1 MKSGESV
8 VQALP
13 WKWNVQGRIFI
24 IGGLG
29 YMFDAWDVVLN
40 GFLTPLVGDY
50 WDLDLGTRSL
60 VATANLIGMA
70 IGAVVWG
77 SIADKMGR
85 KKAFSVTMLIFAL
98 FSVIGAFSVNF
109 EMFILFRF
117 LAGFGLGGCIPVDY
131 ALVSEFSPRR
141 LRGRILAAMDVWWP
155 IGGTICGVVA
165 TLLVPVEADTR
176 WRAMLIFMVLP
187 ALLLFWV
194 RRGIPESPIYLAR
207 TGQADKARAVIDD
220 MVARTG
226 AEPEVYT
233 ISDPAPAEKMSWRI
247 AITQLRDVWRFNPR
261 ITATAWALFITIMLL
276 YYAALSWMPSILR
289 EQGHGDTAAFA
300 GTTLMTGVGIVG
312 VLTSAWLCEAY
323 GRKWVIGLSGPLA
336 GLAVALFAATLNA
349 GTISLVFLCIFG
361 FLIQLT
367 IPVLYAYVSE
377 LYPTEIRASGFG
389 WASAVSR
396 VATGFAPLLFGTL
409 LWPVVGLTATFAIAG
424 VLVLA
429 AVCWMIVGSPETKG
443 RELDDIGVE
452 PETPVADGVTS

>member
-1 MKSGESV
+1 MKTGEYI
-8 VQALP
+8 VQSLP
-13 WKWNVQGRIFI
+13 WRWRVQGKVFI

-50 WDLDLGTRSL
+50 WNLDLGTRSL

-85 KKAFSVTMLIFAL
+85 KKAFSITMLIFAI

-109 EMFILFRF
+109 EMFILLRF

-131 ALVSEFSPRR
+131 AIVSEFSPRK

-165 TLLVPVEADTR
+165 TLLVPFHGDIR
-176 WRAMLIFMVLP
+176 WRWMLVFMVLP

-207 TGQADKARAVIDD
+207 AGREDEARIIIDD
-220 MVARTG
+220 LVTRTG
-226 AEPEVYT
+226 APVEEYSITAP
-233 ISDPAPAEKMSWRI
+233 PATEERMSWRV
-247 AITQLRDVWRFNPR
+247 AVTQLRDVWRYSPR
-261 ITATAWALFITIMLL
+261 ITATAWALFVSVLLL
-276 YYAALSWMPSILR
+276 YYAALTWMPSILR
-289 EQGHGDTAAFA
+289 KQGHGDTAAFA
-300 GTTLMTGVGIVG
+300 GTTLMTAVGIVG
-312 VLTSAWLCEAY
+312 VLSSAWLCEAF
-323 GRKWVIGLSGPLA
+323 GRKWVIGLSGPIA
-336 GLAVALFAATLNA
+336 GIAVVLFAATLNM
-349 GTISLVFLCIFG
+349 GTIALVFLCIFG

-377 LYPTEIRASGFG
+377 LYPTELRASGFG

-396 VATGFAPLLFGTL
+396 VATGFAPLIFGSL
-409 LWPVVGLTATFAIAG
+409 LWPVVGLTATFAITG
-424 VLVLA
+424 GLVLVA
-429 AVCWMIVGSPETKG
+429 ALWMIVGAPETKG
-443 RELDDIGVE
+443 RELDAIADE
-452 PETPVADGVTS
+452 AAPNTPLAAP